1 MFSWVNRR
9 TLTTG
14 NNIGKQEQ
22 GSEENTRTNVLY
34 NKAQV
39 LLIGTSNIKYIN
51 SRFIAGSKAYV
62 YKVQKFTIEEA
73 LKYIKD
79 VTFENKPTCS
89 PKVVIYH
96 ILCNDIE
103 KYETAVLTKNME
115 ELVANTKSKFPN
127 SKIMISL
134 RLPRIDPEFN
144 LRVNTT
150 NITLQNL
157 FCSDPSVEICDN
169 SNLFYRGYPQRGI
182 SSFKKRSSGTSQQ
195 FEGWTIP
202 HDMTIREYLKIGNW
216 NIHSLKSRLYD
227 KSTDKTFLWEIS
239 HYHIYSVY
247 KNLNMKTLM
256 LLIFALM
263 KISLRQS

>member
-14 NNIGKQEQ
+14 KHTTPNKNRLHKKNSQPIRRTPIISGNRNEAKKKIHEQMFCTIRPKSSWSAHQTLNISTQ
-22 GSEENTRTNVLY
+22 G
-34 NKAQV
+34 
-39 LLIGTSNIKYIN
+39 LLLDPKHMCIKYRNSQLRRHSNIL
-51 SRFIAGSKAYV
+51 RMWL
-62 YKVQKFTIEEA
+62 
-73 LKYIKD
+73 LKTNPH
-79 VTFENKPTCS
+79 VA
-89 PKVVIYH
+89 YH

-134 RLPRIDPEFN
+134 GLPRRDPEFN
-144 LRVNTT
+144 LIVNTT

-182 SSFKKRSSGTSQQ
+182 SSFKKRNNLRDELYRMIWPLGNIWKLEIGT
-195 FEGWTIP
+195 FTP
-202 HDMTIREYLKIGNW
+202 
-216 NIHSLKSRLYD
+216 
-227 KSTDKTFLWEIS
+227 
-239 HYHIYSVY
+239 
-247 KNLNMKTLM
+247 
-256 LLIFALM
+256 
-263 KISLRQS
+263 

>member
-14 NNIGKQEQ
+14 KHTTPNKNRLHKKNSQPIRRTPIISGNRNEAQKKIHEQMFCTIRPKSSWSAYQTLNISTQ
-22 GSEENTRTNVLY
+22 G
-34 NKAQV
+34 
-39 LLIGTSNIKYIN
+39 LLLDPKHMCIKYRNSQLRRHSNIL
-51 SRFIAGSKAYV
+51 RMWL
-62 YKVQKFTIEEA
+62 
-73 LKYIKD
+73 LKTNPH
-79 VTFENKPTCS
+79 VA
-89 PKVVIYH
+89 YH

-115 ELVANTKSKFPN
+115 ELVANTKSKFSN

-134 RLPRIDPEFN
+134 GLPRRDPEFN
-144 LRVNTT
+144 LIVNTT

-182 SSFKKRSSGTSQQ
+182 SSFKKRNSGTSQQ

-202 HDMTIREYLKIGNW
+202 HDMTIRKYLKIGNW

-227 KSTDKTFLWEIS
+227 KSTDKTFLWQIS
-239 HYHIYSVY
+239 H
-247 KNLNMKTLM
+247 
-256 LLIFALM
+256 
-263 KISLRQS
+263 